1 MSPQDRDTDLG
12 APTTYPAPI
21 ARLLGDPEASA
32 AALDKLLHRITPAWL
47 SWEVPTILLE
57 LDRGHAPVC
66 PENQAKIRGL
76 YALHLAG
83 ECFVAPRSF
92 DALAWLFAG
101 VEAPGLRPN
110 PVDMLHVFDQVRAI
124 ATAHNEPVPEYALE
138 VIRHVADTC
147 RREGYIALPGAYAD
161 VQDAV
166 RRELT
171 EEGAA
176 IEKKAQQLAQ
186 RALSNDSYAFPE
198 TAEGVA
204 AARRVA
210 LEQALTRPG

>member
-1 MSPQDRDTDLG
+1 M
-12 APTTYPAPI
+12 AN
-21 ARLLGDPEASA
+21 PEASA
-32 AALDKLLHRITPAWL
+32 AALDKMLHRILPEWL
-47 SWEVPTILLE
+47 SWEVPSVLLE

-66 PENQAKIRGL
+66 RENQARIRGL
-76 YALHLAG
+76 FALHLSG
-83 ECFVAPRSF
+83 ECFAATKTF

-101 VEAPGLRPN
+101 VVAPGLTPN

-124 ATAHNEPVPEYALE
+124 ATAHNEPVPDYALE
-138 VIRHVADTC
+138 VVRHVADTC

-161 VQDAV
+161 VQDAI

-171 EEGAA
+171 DEGAA
-176 IEKKAQQLAQ
+176 IEKRAQQLAQ
-186 RALSNDSYAFPE
+186 RALSGDPYSFPE
-198 TAEGVA
+198 TPEGVA